1 METSGRSILE
11 SWQPTIGEARI
22 HSLVQAIVRATK
34 KLFPDEITVADS
46 RRIDG
51 WYEEIQQLCHTHVR
65 EDAELTERSMR
76 LAMEMQNLRIEAME
90 IFDFQP
96 QPTFVGRF
104 AQTTPLEP
112 LGTSDKSSDPDPA
125 PNPSR

>member
-51 WYEEIQQLCHTHVR
+51 WYEEIQRICHVHVR
-65 EDAELTERSMR
+65 EDAELTERSLR
-76 LAMEMQNLRIEAME
+76 LAMEMQNLRIGAME
-90 IFDFQP
+90 LFNIQP

-104 AQTTPLEP
+104 AQKTPLEP
-112 LGTSDKSSDPDPA
+112 LDTEGKSSALDPA